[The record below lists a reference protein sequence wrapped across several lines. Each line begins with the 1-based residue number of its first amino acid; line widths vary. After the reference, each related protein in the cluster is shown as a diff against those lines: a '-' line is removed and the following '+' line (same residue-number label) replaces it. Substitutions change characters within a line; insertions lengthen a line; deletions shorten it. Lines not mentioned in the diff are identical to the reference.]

1 MITGSHDCSAHGFN
15 HMTQGK
21 RIMDYLALDHAAL
34 NVSNLEASR
43 KFYSDGL
50 GLKEIARPNFDFDGI
65 WYGLGKDQ
73 QLHLIVQEDLPRA
86 ERRLNHHFAL
96 RVTDVA
102 ATQKELETRGI
113 KIALGPNPRPDG
125 VVQIFVIDPD
135 GYVIELSNN
144 L

>member
-1 MITGSHDCSAHGFN
+1 MEI
-15 HMTQGK
+15 
-21 RIMDYLALDHAAL
+21 LALDHAAL
-34 NVSNLEASR
+34 NVSNLEISK

-50 GLKEIARPNFDFDGI
+50 GLKEIPRPNFDFEGI

-73 QLHLIVQEDLPRA
+73 QLHLIVQKDLPKA

-96 RVTDVA
+96 RVADVA
-102 ATQKELETRGI
+102 ATQKNLEARGI